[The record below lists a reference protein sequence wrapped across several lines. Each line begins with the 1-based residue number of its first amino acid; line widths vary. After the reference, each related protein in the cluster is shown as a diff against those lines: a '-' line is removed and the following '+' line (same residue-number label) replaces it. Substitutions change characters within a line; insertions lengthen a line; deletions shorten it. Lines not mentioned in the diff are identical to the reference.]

1 MNPAAKPPAAKPAA
15 AKPGAAKP
23 AAAKPAA
30 AHCSASKTKKRGH
43 VYTVVTADG
52 TRVDRSLRL
61 REDTACES
69 CGALWP
75 KGSISY
81 NVLGNYRSRCRTHG
95 EACVERPVYQKL
107 KGRPRTR

>member
-1 MNPAAKPPAAKPAA
+1 MFGPRNYDKPA
-15 AKPGAAKP
+15 AAKP

-30 AHCSASKTKKRGH
+30 AHCSTSKTKKRGR

-61 REDTACES
+61 REDGACE

-95 EACVERPVYQKL
+95 ETCVERPMYRKL
-107 KGRPRTR
+107 KGLPSRTR